1 MNVIIRQARPEDA
14 EKIAPLIINAIGNIA
29 NHMTA
34 QQEPEAVLEKVEDM
48 IRGEYTRHSHRYTY
62 TATVNGDIAGALV
75 LYHGNQAAALD
86 RFLIEQ
92 LQKQGHERTIEPE
105 AHLDEWYID
114 TVSVDPAY
122 QGQGIGSKLFEFA
135 EELVL
140 SKGGGK
146 LSLNVDIDK
155 EGAIRLYKRLGY
167 SITEPWTIIGEP
179 FHHMV
184 KVISPK
190 AAETPVNSNTL

>member
-14 EKIAPLIINAIGNIA
+14 ENVAPLIINAIGEIA
-29 NHMTA
+29 DHMTA
-34 QQEPEAVLEKVEDM
+34 QKEPGAVLEKVAEM
-48 IRGEYTRHSHRYTY
+48 VRGEHTRHSYHYTY
-62 TATVNGDIAGALV
+62 TALVNGTIAGALV
-75 LYHGNQAAALD
+75 LYHGNQAEALD
-86 RFLIEQ
+86 RYLIDQ
-92 LQKQGHERTIEPE
+92 LKKQGHDRSIEPE

-135 EELVL
+135 EERVL
-140 SKGGGK
+140 AEGGGK
-146 LSLNVDIDK
+146 LSLNVDIGK

-184 KVISPK
+184 KTIS
-190 AAETPVNSNTL
+190 